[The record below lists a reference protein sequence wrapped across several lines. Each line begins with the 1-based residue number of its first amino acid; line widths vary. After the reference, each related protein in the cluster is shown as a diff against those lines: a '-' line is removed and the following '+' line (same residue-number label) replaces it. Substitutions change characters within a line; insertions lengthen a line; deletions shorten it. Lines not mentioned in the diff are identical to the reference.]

1 MSSKFEIDQLEER
14 IAPSTVGIGGLSVG
28 VTAND
33 SVSIGLPLLG
43 NVSVGVNA
51 NDTVSTSGLSLGLP
65 GLGGLPIVGGLLG
78 GLGL

>member
-14 IAPSTVGIGGLSVG
+14 IAPSTVGVGGFSLG
-28 VTAND
+28 VSGSD

-51 NDTVSTSGLSLGLP
+51 NDTVSF
-65 GLGGLPIVGGLLG
+65 G
-78 GLGL
+78 GLGVTLPSLTSLI